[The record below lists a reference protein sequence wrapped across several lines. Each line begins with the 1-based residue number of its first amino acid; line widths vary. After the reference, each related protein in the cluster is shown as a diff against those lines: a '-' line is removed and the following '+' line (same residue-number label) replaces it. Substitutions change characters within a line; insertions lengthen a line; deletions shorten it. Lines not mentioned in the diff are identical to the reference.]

1 MKKIASRKDPRI
13 IDLLIAHGAAGYGI
27 YVMLV
32 EYLGE
37 RRSFRSVDD
46 IRRIAYEL
54 HADVDTVRSVL
65 HDFNLFEIDR
75 DGNISREG
83 SRKPASESVPSVGDI
98 VENSEDLAEEVNHAD
113 TAATPIVSRMMTRSE
128 RRRQQRL
135 KPKSPDISLGRLR
148 V

>member
-1 MKKIASRKDPRI
+1 MKRIASRKDPRI

-37 RRSFRSVDD
+37 RKSFRFVDD
-46 IRRIAYEL
+46 VSRIAYEL
-54 HADVDTVRSVL
+54 HADAETVRSIL
-65 HDFNLFEIDR
+65 QDFNLFEVDT

-83 SRKPASESVPSVGDI
+83 ERKPVADSLPSALPVANI
-98 VENSEDLAEEVNHAD
+98 PAEPAPVI
-113 TAATPIVSRMMTRSE
+113 ATEQPIVPRPMSRSE

-135 KPKSPDISLGRLR
+135 MQKSPDIHLR
-148 V
+148 E

>member
-1 MKKIASRKDPRI
+1 MKKIASRKDPRV
-13 IDLLIAHGAAGYGI
+13 IDLLIAHGIAGYGI

-37 RRSFRSVDD
+37 RKSFRTVDD

-54 HADVDTVRSVL
+54 HADAETVRSIL
-65 HDFNLFEIDR
+65 YDFNLFEIDS
-75 DGNISREG
+75 DGNIARVGE
-83 SRKPASESVPSVGDI
+83 RKPVAEKKQPAQTAVNNVP
-98 VENSEDLAEEVNHAD
+98 EEEQRLEEVAPEQPV
-113 TAATPIVSRMMTRSE
+113 AMRPMTRSE

-135 KPKSPDISLGRLR
+135 HQKSPDICLR